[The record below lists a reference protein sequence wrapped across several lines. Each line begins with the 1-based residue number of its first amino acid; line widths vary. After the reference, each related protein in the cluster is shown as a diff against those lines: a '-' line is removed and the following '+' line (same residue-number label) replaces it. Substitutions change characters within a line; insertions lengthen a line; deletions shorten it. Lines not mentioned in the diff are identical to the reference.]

1 MSKKKKKEKASKMVR
16 TSKKPISLTCLINK
30 KPICRMD
37 IFRWMLLM
45 RIHKHLCILRN
56 NRWLH
61 EFCQHQLDIDVLN
74 GKHQCKLQWLNH
86 VRVFHY
92 PSLLHL
98 LSQESITQN
107 SKDETKKGKIVDWS
121 KNQIRKKLQFH
132 SN

>member
-1 MSKKKKKEKASKMVR
+1 
-16 TSKKPISLTCLINK
+16 
-30 KPICRMD
+30 
-37 IFRWMLLM
+37 MLLM

-61 EFCQHQLDIDVLN
+61 EFCQHQLEIDVLN

-98 LSQESITQN
+98 LPKGDYIT
-107 SKDETKKGKIVDWS
+107 DGRKI
-121 KNQIRKKLQFH
+121 I
-132 SN
+132 